1 MPPPRCLLGENIRER
16 TWCRTQTDARMQR
29 RREICSHP
37 PAARALCLSSQSAPY
52 IMRSTCRKCGADEG
66 QMRKL
71 IGYLVARK
79 GAEQAAARMAAG
91 ISQQFLC
98 KEDRA
103 ERVRALF
110 GDDSIGESFA

>member
-1 MPPPRCLLGENIRER
+1 
-16 TWCRTQTDARMQR
+16 
-29 RREICSHP
+29 
-37 PAARALCLSSQSAPY
+37 
-52 IMRSTCRKCGADEG
+52 
-66 QMRKL
+66 MRKL

-79 GAEQAAARMAAG
+79 SAEQAAARMAAG

-110 GDDSIGESFA
+110 GDDSIGESFAIGQTAISDTADSARTGSPITIIYARESFTDDAVDETAGATPSFGVLD